1 MITQEQTKCPLG
13 PPPAVPLVA
22 RNIVSVKAEL
32 HQNVDELVEG
42 CEDRAKEG
50 ASTGDLERTV
60 GAAVGSLGQQMIALV
75 FARACHQAMLEDMRE
90 RGLSSRDVRLRT
102 DKDGYITV
110 HTTFGP
116 VTFPIFAY
124 RDMTTPLGA
133 VTRCPARRL
142 FPFHRKCRSSPLCL
156 EWEARLGAQHPFRK
170 AEELFHFFTR
180 GASTVEDNTISRH
193 ILQLSSI
200 VAPDWLYRK
209 PQEICETLVTKATRD
224 KETEQPLIY
233 LSTDAHALRRY
244 VGATWAT
251 NWKMINGIRL
261 WCEDATTGDL
271 IHLGGEFTWGDC
283 RAVGARIKELIE
295 AGILPGR
302 DGPWADVDPLLVFVS
317 DGAEWIVDHVISPLL
332 GDANVILDPYHVL
345 EWIAEMAAKVFG
357 AGKPQAKALI
367 RRFRE
372 LLLGTRKTSRTAEA
386 KPRRGHRKRRGAR
399 NLHAHDHHHHPQGT
413 EQENEQRRALAQPGA
428 MTAALLDLL
437 ADVPANTDS
446 QQEAVSSLVE
456 RLAKNCMRM
465 DYELY
470 LQRGMQIGSGAME
483 SMHRS
488 ASQRRTKLPG
498 AWLEETSLSVL
509 RFRMLELSGRWDEF
523 WMQPDIVKH
532 LAHAFNSSQ
541 PEERRCA
548 A

>member
-1 MITQEQTKCPLG
+1 MKAQEQTECPLG
-13 PPPAVPLVA
+13 PPPAERLVA

-32 HQNVDELVEG
+32 HQKVDELVEG
-42 CEDRAKEG
+42 CEARAKEG
-50 ASTGDLERTV
+50 ASTGDLERAV
-60 GAAVGSLGQQMIALV
+60 GAAVGSIGQQMIALV
-75 FARACHQAMLEDMRE
+75 FARACHQTMLEDMRE

-102 DKDGYITV
+102 DEDGYITV

-133 VTRCPARRL
+133 VTRCPARRF

-200 VAPDWLYRK
+200 VDPDWLYRK
-209 PQEICETLVTKATRD
+209 PQEIREVLVTKATRD
-224 KETEQPLIY
+224 KETGQPLVY

-244 VGATWAT
+244 VGATWET

-302 DGPWADVDPLLVFVS
+302 DGPWAEVDPLLVFVS

-345 EWIAEMAAKVFG
+345 EWIAEMAAKVHG
-357 AGKPQAKALI
+357 AGKRQAKALV

-372 LLLGTRKTSRTAEA
+372 LLLGTHKTSRTEEG
-386 KPRRGHRKRRGAR
+386 KLRRGHRKRRGAR
-399 NLHAHDHHHHPQGT
+399 NRHTHDHHHPQGT
-413 EQENEQRRALAQPGA
+413 EQEDEQRRALAQPRA
-428 MTAALLDLL
+428 MTAALLDVL
-437 ADVPANTDS
+437 ADVPATTDS
-446 QQEAVSSLVE
+446 QQEAVSCLVE
-456 RLAKNCMRM
+456 KLAKNCMRM

-470 LQRGMQIGSGAME
+470 LRRGMQIGSGAME

-523 WMQPDIVKH
+523 WVRPDIVKH
-532 LAHAFNSSQ
+532 LARAFNSSQ
-541 PEERRCA
+541 PKERRCA

>member
-1 MITQEQTKCPLG
+1 MKAQEQTECPLG
-13 PPPAVPLVA
+13 PPPAERLVA

-32 HQNVDELVEG
+32 HRRVDELLEG
-42 CEDRAKEG
+42 CEERAAEG
-50 ASTGDLERTV
+50 ASTGDLERAV
-60 GAAVGSLGQQMIALV
+60 GAAVGFIGQQMIALV
-75 FARACHQAMLEDMRE
+75 FARACQQAMLEDMRE
-90 RGLSSRDVRLRT
+90 RGLSFRNVRLRS
-102 DKDGYITV
+102 DKDGYATV

-124 RDMTTPLGA
+124 RDMTRPLGA

-170 AEELFHFFTR
+170 AEELFQFFTR

-200 VAPDWLYRK
+200 VDPDWLYRK
-209 PQEICETLVTKATRD
+209 PEEIREILVRRATRD
-224 KETEQPLIY
+224 TETGQPLLY

-271 IHLGGEFTWGDC
+271 IHFGGEFTWGDC
-283 RAVGARIKELIE
+283 RAVGARIKELVE

-302 DGPWADVDPLLVFVS
+302 NGPWSEVDAQVVFVS
-317 DGAEWIVDHVISPLL
+317 DGAEWIVDHVIFPLL
-332 GDANVILDPYHVL
+332 GDATVILDPYHVL
-345 EWIAEMAAKVFG
+345 ERIAEMAEQVHG

-372 LLLGTRKTSRTAEA
+372 LLLGTRKTSCTAEA

-399 NLHAHDHHHHPQGT
+399 NLHAHDHHHPRST
-413 EQENEQRRALAQPGA
+413 DQENDHRRALAKPGA

-437 ADVPANTDS
+437 AEVPVTTAG
-446 QQEAVSSLVE
+446 QEKAVSALAES
-456 RLAKNCMRM
+456 LAKNCLRM

-470 LQRGMQIGSGAME
+470 LRRGMQIGSGAME

-498 AWLEETSLSVL
+498 AWMEETSLAVL
-509 RFRMLELSGRWDEF
+509 RLRMLELSGRWDEF